1 MISSLVGVLASS
13 RKVFASDLSY
23 IFSFIPCLSLICSEV
38 FDEEYVVLLRSSEEP
53 LTGTEGHIF
62 LELCELKAVLVG
74 GGRGGSAWMR
84 IGEDL
89 KEGDPCDGFCCI
101 LDGELCCCG
110 EFENLC
116 SPICNE
122 IF

>member
-13 RKVFASDLSY
+13 RKVFASDLSH
-23 IFSFIPCLSLICSEV
+23 IFSVIPCLSLLHSKV
-38 FDEEYVVLLRSSEEP
+38 LDEEYVVLLRSSEEA
-53 LTGTEGHIF
+53 LTGTEGHVF
-62 LELCELKAVLVG
+62 LELCELKTVLVG

-89 KEGDPCDGFCCI
+89 NEGGPFGGFCCI
-101 LDGELCCCG
+101 LDGEICCCE

-116 SPICNE
+116 SLICNE